1 MAALLV
7 LVFAGLATSSVRA
20 EMPPDR
26 LCTSAIDAAK
36 RSAAL
41 PPRLL
46 EAIAQVESGRP
57 DPASGRSRPWPWTI
71 NVAGTGYYFESA
83 PEAVAFVKSLQDKG
97 VHSIDVGCMQVNLL
111 YHPEAFSNLDE
122 AFDPHANVQYA
133 IRFLQSLYREV
144 GDWPTAVGLY
154 HSANPLLSA
163 TYRARVLGGAP
174 GGAPGGAS
182 VVPALAPVI
191 TEADR
196 QKAALVMAWRAT
208 LVHDGTPQFST
219 VSTAKF
225 TASTPHQ
232 GRPPIRAS
240 HSARL
245 RERRMRETRMQQS
258 GLEFSER

>member
-1 MAALLV
+1 MAAV
-7 LVFAGLATSSVRA
+7 LVFVFAGFATASVRA

-26 LCTSAIDAAK
+26 LCTSAIDSAK

-97 VHSIDVGCMQVNLL
+97 VRSIDVGCMQVNLL

-133 IRFLQSLYREV
+133 IRFLQTLYHEV
-144 GDWPTAVGLY
+144 GNWPTAVGLY
-154 HSANPLLSA
+154 HSANPVLSA

-174 GGAPGGAS
+174 AP
-182 VVPALAPVI
+182 APVM
-191 TEADR
+191 TEEDR

-208 LVHDGTPQFST
+208 LAHDGTPQFKT
-219 VSTAKF
+219 VSTPKF
-225 TASTPHQ
+225 TAGTRHQ
-232 GRPPIRAS
+232 GRVAIGAS
-240 HSARL
+240 HSARI
-245 RERRMRETRMQQS
+245 RETRMRER
-258 GLEFSER
+258 GGVEFSER